1 MVPTRSL
8 CRLAAAALTVALALS
23 EIPPLQAQE
32 DAPLRDFDT
41 LPAAKP
47 DPGAPAATGI
57 VELSVIVPPAPEGKP
72 PVPEGYTPPP
82 PDLSQPAR
90 FLFGA
95 QPGPAPLPARSLG
108 AYSRGCLAGGVALPV
123 DGATW
128 QVMRLSRNRNWGHP
142 ALIAYLERLAAD
154 APALGWNGL
163 LVGDLA
169 QPRGGPMLTGHAS
182 HQIGLDGDIWL
193 TPMPDRTLSPD
204 EREEMSAVS
213 MLKDAGMSVDAEI
226 WTDAH
231 ARLIARAASDPELER
246 IFVHPAIKRALCDY
260 AGDDPAAADWLR
272 HVRPWYGHH
281 YHFHVRLKCP
291 EGQTGC
297 RNQAP
302 PPPGSGCGPEL
313 AWWFTDAP
321 YKPKPGKPSEPK
333 ETMLPDLPP
342 ACRTV
347 LLASPPA
354 PAAEAAPE

>member
-1 MVPTRSL
+1 MPAPAHR
-8 CRLAAAALTVALALS
+8 RLRNALVLLLLSTAAAAAADDAA
-23 EIPPLQAQE
+23 PAPRPDP
-32 DAPLRDFDT
+32 DAP
-41 LPAAKP
+41 
-47 DPGAPAATGI
+47 APAGI
-57 VELSVIVPPAPEGKP
+57 AELEALPTPLPERKPAVPD
-72 PVPEGYTPPP
+72 GYVSPP

-90 FLFGA
+90 YLFGA
-95 QPGPAPLPARSLG
+95 ETAPAPLATRSIG
-108 AYSRGCLAGGVALPV
+108 SYARGCLAGAVALPV

-142 ALIAYLERLAAD
+142 KLVAYLERLAAD
-154 APALGWNGL
+154 APGLGWNGL
-163 LVGDLA
+163 LVGDMA

-182 HQIGLDGDIWL
+182 HQIGLDADIWL

-213 MLKDAGMSVDAEI
+213 MLKDAGMSVDPAI

-246 IFVHPAIKRALCDY
+246 IFVHPAIKRALCDG
-260 AGDDPAAADWLR
+260 AADDPAAAEWLR

-291 EGQTGC
+291 DGESGC
-297 RNQAP
+297 RDQAQ
-302 PPPGSGCGPEL
+302 PPPGSGCGAEL

-321 YKPKPGKPSEPK
+321 YEPKPGAPSKPT
-333 ETMLPDLPP
+333 ETMLPDLPA

-347 LLASPPA
+347 LLAK
-354 PAAEAAPE
+354 